1 MLTETTPLGP
11 GPAPDKP
18 AFMAGRP
25 AVARRRRRE
34 RWQYAPATVGGFV
47 VATYLLAAVL
57 APWISPHDPAA
68 SDLRLRLAPPAWE
81 SKEGTYLLGGD
92 DVGRDLLSRIIH
104 GGRASLGI
112 GFLTV
117 AIACG
122 IGTGLG
128 LAAGYRGG
136 AFDYSLSRFADL
148 LLAFPL
154 LIFAIG
160 IMSVLGPG
168 TFNLILALTF
178 KSWVEFFRLAR
189 GAVLVERAKEYVE
202 AARAQGRR
210 SASVLL
216 VEILP
221 NIAHAILVLATLR
234 VGYIIINEA
243 SLSFL
248 GLGIQPPTPAWGS
261 MVNQGRAY
269 LLNGWWISTFPG
281 LAIVTLVLGINLFGE
296 GLREALDQRLA
307 GR

>member
-1 MLTETTPLGP
+1 M
-11 GPAPDKP
+11 
-18 AFMAGRP
+18 
-25 AVARRRRRE
+25 VA
-34 RWQYAPATVGGFV
+34 A
-47 VATYLLAAVL
+47 YLLAALL
-57 APWISPHDPAA
+57 APWISPHDPSA

-81 SKEGTYLLGGD
+81 GGERTYVLGGD

-128 LAAGYRGG
+128 LAAGYRRG
-136 AFDYSLSRFADL
+136 AFDYWLSRFADL

-189 GAVLVERAKEYVE
+189 GAVLAERAKEYVE

-210 SASVLL
+210 AASILL

-261 MVNQGRAY
+261 MVSQGRAY
-269 LLNGWWISTFPG
+269 MLNGWWISTFPG

-296 GLREALDQRLA
+296 GLREALDPRLRA
-307 GR
+307 RA